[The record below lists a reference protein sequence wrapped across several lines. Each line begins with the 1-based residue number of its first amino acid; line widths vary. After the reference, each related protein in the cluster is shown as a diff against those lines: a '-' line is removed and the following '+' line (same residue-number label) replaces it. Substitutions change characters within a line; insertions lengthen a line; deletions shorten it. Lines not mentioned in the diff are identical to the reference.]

1 MKLNATRTQCSQN
14 AVRTQQKRRT
24 QGRTPSTLQNAERIV
39 LVHLSCC
46 CARVICWAIPKSLH
60 VAEPRRSGATDL
72 VVGPSA
78 RSTTQT
84 NSNKSINN
92 SSSPSP
98 NACPPP
104 LFPPPLV
111 RPCSFRRR
119 RRRRRPYLLHRSRLP
134 PMQLINLPTIIRR
147 HLAQVCMFVQL

>member
-72 VVGPSA
+72 VAGPSA

-98 NACPPP
+98 NACPRSSSVPP
-104 LFPPPLV
+104 CRPPPYAPLP
-111 RPCSFRRR
+111 RQSRFYAILSIYAQLSFLQ
-119 RRRRRPYLLHRSRLP
+119 RRPPQQSTHVFSSSL
-134 PMQLINLPTIIRR
+134 T
-147 HLAQVCMFVQL
+147 